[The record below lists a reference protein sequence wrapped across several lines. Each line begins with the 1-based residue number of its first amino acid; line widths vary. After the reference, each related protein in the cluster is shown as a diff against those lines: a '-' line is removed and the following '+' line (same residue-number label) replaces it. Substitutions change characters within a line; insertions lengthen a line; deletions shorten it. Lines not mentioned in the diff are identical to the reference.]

1 MDAMLE
7 CVKMSHSNSW
17 SAEPMMQLKITALI
31 SADLCVRHTPTDIR
45 ANSNLLV
52 GSNVYC
58 KTSVP
63 KPALM
68 FLYLWFL
75 R

>member
-1 MDAMLE
+1 
-7 CVKMSHSNSW
+7 
-17 SAEPMMQLKITALI
+17 MMQLKITALI

-45 ANSNLLV
+45 ANSDLLV

-68 FLYLWFL
+68 FLYLLFL